1 MSGAVTN
8 EPAPVAEPEDRPEP
22 AAPVRSDPLGI
33 IAGGGALP
41 RLLAEALEKAGRPVH
56 VIALHGFA
64 ESWVNNFPHSVARLA
79 QVGHVITGLR
89 RAGCREVCL
98 VGSLA
103 RPALFS
109 LLPDLTGLMLAPR
122 FMKLFREGDDG
133 LLRGINAI
141 LEERGFVIVGA
152 SAYLGD
158 LLAPVGKMGARK
170 PDMVDLAD
178 IARAA
183 EIVEGLGALDIG
195 QGAVVARMRVLAVET
210 VQGTDV
216 MLEKLVGDRRRGGAP
231 IPSGVL
237 FKAPKPGQDRR
248 VDMPT
253 IGPQTVSRVRE
264 AGLSGIAV
272 AAGEVFVLEPEEVV
286 RAADREGVF
295 VFGWRP
301 DEAVE

>member
-1 MSGAVTN
+1 
-8 EPAPVAEPEDRPEP
+8 
-22 AAPVRSDPLGI
+22 
-33 IAGGGALP
+33 
-41 RLLAEALEKAGRPVH
+41 
-56 VIALHGFA
+56 
-64 ESWVNNFPHSVARLA
+64 
-79 QVGHVITGLR
+79 
-89 RAGCREVCL
+89 
-98 VGSLA
+98 
-103 RPALFS
+103 
-109 LLPDLTGLMLAPR
+109 
-122 FMKLFREGDDG
+122 
-133 LLRGINAI
+133 
-141 LEERGFVIVGA
+141 
-152 SAYLGD
+152 
-158 LLAPVGKMGARK
+158 MGARK
-170 PDMVDLAD
+170 PEMADLAD

-237 FKAPKPGQDRR
+237 FKAPKPGEDRR

-253 IGPQTVSRVRE
+253 IGPQTVSRVRQ